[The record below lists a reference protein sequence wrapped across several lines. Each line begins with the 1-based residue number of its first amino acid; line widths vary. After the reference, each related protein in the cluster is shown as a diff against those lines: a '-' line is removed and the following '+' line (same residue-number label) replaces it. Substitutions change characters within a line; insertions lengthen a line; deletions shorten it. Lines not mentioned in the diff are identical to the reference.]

1 MVMAFIVAVKKKK
14 HSLGGAGESG
24 VFDEMEAALQSDARL
39 PLPTKEDPAF
49 VMEALLKKKIAG
61 RTVKWKPVRVVLT
74 KWILGLARID
84 QEASQEED
92 EVMWMSE
99 YIPLHEIDAVRF
111 ATHTAD
117 RAAEEEAKKKEAE
130 LGDLQ

>member
-1 MVMAFIVAVKKKK
+1 MTIKKTTGSEKEMA
-14 HSLGGAGESG
+14 
-24 VFDEMEAALQSDARL
+24 
-39 PLPTKEDPAF
+39 
-49 VMEALLKKKIAG
+49 LKKKIAG